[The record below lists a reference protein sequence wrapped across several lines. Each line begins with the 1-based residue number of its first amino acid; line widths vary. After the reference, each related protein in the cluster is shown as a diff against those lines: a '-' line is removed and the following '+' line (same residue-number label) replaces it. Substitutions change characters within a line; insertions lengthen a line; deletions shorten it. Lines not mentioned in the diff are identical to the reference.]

1 MDIVLNLLL
10 LIFCF
15 FVLIKGADF
24 LVDAASYIA
33 AFLGVPSLIIG
44 LTIVAFG
51 TSCPEAGVSVV
62 SSLAGNNSLSISNVV
77 GSNAFNLLV
86 VVGLTAV
93 IGTVA
98 APRDLM
104 KLDFPI
110 CLFFS
115 AMLVVSCWDLQ
126 FTRVEGIIYVV
137 CIVIYCAFLV
147 IRSRM
152 GKTPD
157 NDDPI
162 PEPKKPRTAGG
173 ALLRVLVIAAA
184 VAAIYLSSR
193 GIVHSCTF
201 FAKLFGIS
209 DTVIGLTIVALG
221 TSLPELVTSLVA
233 YKKGENSIALGNI
246 IGSNLFNI
254 LFVLGIAGA
263 ISPLAL
269 LRENVTDS
277 IICLAITVITFVFA
291 ITGKKI
297 NRAEGAVMLL
307 IYAGYMAF
315 VFLREFNI
323 IAI

>member
-1 MDIVLNLLL
+1 MDILINLAL

-24 LVDAASYIA
+24 MVDAASYIA

-51 TSCPEAGVSVV
+51 TSCPEAGVSIV
-62 SSLAGNNSLSISNVV
+62 SSMAGNNSLSISNVV
-77 GSNAFNLLV
+77 GSNVFNLLV

-98 APRDLM
+98 APKDLM
-104 KLDFPI
+104 RFDFPI

-115 AMLVVSCWDLQ
+115 AILIASCWDLK
-126 FTRVEGIIYVV
+126 FTRLEGIIYVT
-137 CIVIYCAFLV
+137 CIVLYCVFLV
-147 IRSRM
+147 IRSKR
-152 GKTPD
+152 GKNTD
-157 NDDPI
+157 NNDES
-162 PEPKKPRTAGG
+162 PEPSKPRTGIG
-173 ALLRVLVIAAA
+173 ALLRVFIIIAA
-184 VAAIYLSSR
+184 VAAIYLSSQ
-193 GIVHSCTF
+193 GIVSSCTF

-246 IGSNLFNI
+246 IGSNIFNV

-263 ISPLAL
+263 ISPLDL
-269 LRENVTDS
+269 LRENVTDA
-277 IICLAITVITFVFA
+277 IICLGITVISFVFA
-291 ITGKKI
+291 LTGKKI
-297 NRAEGAVMLL
+297 NRAEGFVMLL
-307 IYAGYMAF
+307 MYAGYMTF
-315 VFLREFNI
+315 VFLREFNV